1 MLVRMWR
8 KGNPR
13 VLLVGMHTGAVIM
26 ENSMEIPQNIKNKT
40 VIWSSN
46 STPGY
51 LSKEN
56 KNTGKKKYACP
67 YVHCSIIYN
76 CQNTKVTQVSSTDEW
91 MWYMCM
97 CGILLSNKKEWNL
110 AICNNTDGL
119 REHCA
124 KWNKSEKDK
133 YYIVLLI
140 CGI

>member
-8 KGNPR
+8 KGNPC
-13 VLLVGMHTGAVIM
+13 VLLVGMYTGAVNM

-91 MWYMCM
+91 MWYMYM
-97 CGILLSNKKEWNL
+97 CGILLSNKK
-110 AICNNTDGL
+110 
-119 REHCA
+119 
-124 KWNKSEKDK
+124 
-133 YYIVLLI
+133 
-140 CGI
+140 

>member
-13 VLLVGMHTGAVIM
+13 VLLVGMYTSAVIM
-26 ENSMEIPQNIKNKT
+26 ENSMEITQNIKNKT
-40 VIWSSN
+40 IIWSSN

-56 KNTGKKKYACP
+56 KNTDKKKYACP
-67 YVHCSIIYN
+67 YVHHSINYN

-97 CGILLSNKKEWNL
+97 HGILSHKKEWNL
-110 AICNNTDGL
+110 AICNTTDGL
-119 REHCA
+119 RKHCA